1 MSALRIGTAGIPA
14 STKPRNSLNAIER
27 LAELGLKHMEIE
39 FVRGVRM
46 GEETARNLGQ
56 LAKDHDISLTVH
68 APYYV
73 NLNSREPEKI
83 EASKKRII
91 QAATAGA
98 WAGAKSVTF
107 HAAYYHDDDHEV
119 VYEKVAEGMTDLLKQ
134 LEQEDIDIRLSPE
147 TTGGLTQFGTL
158 EELVRLGSDLP
169 GVYPCIDFS
178 HLYARSIGEFNSYE
192 QFVEALN
199 LVRDKLG
206 PQALQEQHIHLS
218 GIEYGPRGEKHHLPF
233 EETELKYE
241 DVLRALVDKNVKG
254 WITCESP
261 ILEDDAL
268 ILQQLYKEMTKE

>member
-158 EELVRLGSDLP
+158 EELVRLGS
-169 GVYPCIDFS
+169 
-178 HLYARSIGEFNSYE
+178 
-192 QFVEALN
+192 
-199 LVRDKLG
+199 
-206 PQALQEQHIHLS
+206 
-218 GIEYGPRGEKHHLPF
+218 
-233 EETELKYE
+233 
-241 DVLRALVDKNVKG
+241 
-254 WITCESP
+254 
-261 ILEDDAL
+261 
-268 ILQQLYKEMTKE
+268 